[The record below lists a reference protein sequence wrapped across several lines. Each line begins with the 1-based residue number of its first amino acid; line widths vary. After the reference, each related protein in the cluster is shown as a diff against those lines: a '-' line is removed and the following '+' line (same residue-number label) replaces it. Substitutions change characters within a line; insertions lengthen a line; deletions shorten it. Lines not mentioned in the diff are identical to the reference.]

1 MRKFEFQRLAGEMT
15 ERQNKYMLY
24 QNKLEE
30 ARISEAMDQE
40 KLLNVSIIERAADP
54 AQRITGKERG
64 MLTLILAA
72 CTGLAVG
79 ICIAI
84 GLDFLKN
91 SIANEN
97 ELEKQ
102 LGLPVLAAIELF
114 PSK

>member
-1 MRKFEFQRLAGEMT
+1 
-15 ERQNKYMLY
+15 
-24 QNKLEE
+24 
-30 ARISEAMDQE
+30 MDRE
-40 KLLNVSIIERAADP
+40 KLLNVSVIERAADP
-54 AQRITGKERG
+54 LQPLTGKDRG

-79 ICIAI
+79 ISAAI

-97 ELEKQ
+97 ELERQ